1 MQLFVGL
8 GNPGPKY
15 ARHRHNIGFMALDA
29 IAGRH
34 GFPAFRN
41 RFRGL
46 VSEGWLGSERVALLK
61 PQTFMNESG
70 RSVSAAMQF
79 YKPGLAQVTVFHDEL
94 DLAGGKLRVKR
105 GGGSAGHNGLR
116 SMDRL
121 LGPGYRRVRLGIGH
135 PGDSRRVTGHVLHA
149 FDSGDSDWL
158 MLMLDA
164 VARSADLLAAND
176 DANFMNRVAI
186 LTRPPPSAAPAPEA

>member
-29 IAGRH
+29 IASRH
-34 GFPAFRN
+34 GFPPYRK
-41 RFRGL
+41 RFLGL
-46 VSEGWLGSERVALLK
+46 VSEGWLGEERVALLK

-70 RSVSAAMQF
+70 RAVSAAMQF
-79 YKPGLAQVTVFHDEL
+79 YKSSLAQVTVFHDEL

-105 GGGSAGHNGLR
+105 GGGAAGHNGLR
-116 SMDRL
+116 SIDRL
-121 LGPGYRRVRLGIGH
+121 LGPGYRRIRFGIGH
-135 PGDSRRVTGHVLHA
+135 PGDSTRVTGHVLHNFSPEDA
-149 FDSGDSDWL
+149 EWL

-164 VARSADLLAAND
+164 VARTADLLAAHD

-186 LTRPPPSAAPAPEA
+186 LTRPPSAPAQEA